1 MLSNTMSKAVVTVI
15 SELLDNKG
23 SCNERDNHS
32 VYAIKALIY
41 KKVGIQ
47 TLPLHLEPQKILT

>member
-1 MLSNTMSKAVVTVI
+1 MMSKAVVTVI
-15 SELLDNKG
+15 SGLLDNRR
-23 SCNERDNHS
+23 SCKERDNRS
-32 VYAIKALIY
+32 VCAIKALIY